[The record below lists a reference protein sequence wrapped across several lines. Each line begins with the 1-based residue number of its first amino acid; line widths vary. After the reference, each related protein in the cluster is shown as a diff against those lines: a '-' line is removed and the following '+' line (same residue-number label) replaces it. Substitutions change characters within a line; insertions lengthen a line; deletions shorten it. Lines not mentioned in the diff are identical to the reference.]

1 MFDIL
6 DPLLLIK
13 TVGLIGVFAI
23 IFTESGLFFGF
34 FFPGD
39 SLLFTAGLLASQ
51 GFFSF
56 PELYFGSAI
65 AASLGGVLGY
75 AFGEQVGPSIFTRQ
89 DSFFFH
95 KKHLGEAQQYYERHG
110 IKTIILAR
118 FLPIVRTFAP
128 ILAGVGKMQ
137 YKTFLIFNVLGAFLW
152 AFLLSGL
159 GYYLGRVVPDPERYI
174 LPIILFIVVLSFLP
188 AVVKF
193 LRTRRSV
200 R

>member
-75 AFGEQVGPSIFTRQ
+75 AFGEQVGPTIFTRQ

-95 KKHLGEAQQYYERHG
+95 KKHLGEAQQYYERHR